1 MRLGNFKFNF
11 SEFQQ
16 LRNNYA
22 KYTFCCI
29 FVITTQWFWDDK
41 YLLNIF
47 ISQVGSWNLNK
58 FNKYPLK
65 KFPPF
70 FGGLNILQ
78 IIWHP
83 TLVIGTGFNDGKI
96 WNCSRSCC
104 MSHMHTKHNQMP
116 KTWEAG
122 INNYFEKEWISCLLF
137 KRNKSSEKRLFHFLE
152 LLQVCYLLGLVIK
165 GD

>member
-1 MRLGNFKFNF
+1 
-11 SEFQQ
+11 
-16 LRNNYA
+16 
-22 KYTFCCI
+22 
-29 FVITTQWFWDDK
+29 
-41 YLLNIF
+41 
-47 ISQVGSWNLNK
+47 
-58 FNKYPLK
+58 
-65 KFPPF
+65 
-70 FGGLNILQ
+70 
-78 IIWHP
+78 
-83 TLVIGTGFNDGKI
+83 
-96 WNCSRSCC
+96 